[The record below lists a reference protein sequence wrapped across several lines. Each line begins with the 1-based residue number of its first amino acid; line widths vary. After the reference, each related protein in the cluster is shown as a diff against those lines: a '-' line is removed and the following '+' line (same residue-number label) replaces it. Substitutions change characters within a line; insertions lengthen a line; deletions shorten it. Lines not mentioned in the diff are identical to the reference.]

1 VAIAISTVLLLS
13 NTGTTF
19 FLVEKQAFGLENQT
33 QSTPFPDM
41 NFAKPIN
48 VWSKNGILK
57 TTLVV
62 ENKSG
67 MIDGKPFTA
76 MLYNG
81 SLPGPTL
88 HVYPGDRL
96 ELNLINNLN
105 EPTNL
110 HFHGFHVSP
119 ANNSDNIF
127 LDVAPGKTQHYS
139 VLIPKD
145 HPLGTDWYHP
155 HFHGLTYTQVNN
167 GLAGLI
173 IVEGLQKLL
182 PKPLQNI
189 TTHNFEIKDFPYGHS
204 SFCLIKRLTE

>member
-1 VAIAISTVLLLS
+1 MYIHQLISIDDAISSRVNTTRSSYQKKGDLCNNAPNSINIRFFIVEKDNSRYQYQSLVKNKLKKDSFLLSSFVAIAVSAVLLLS

-33 QSTPFPDM
+33 QSNPFPGM
-41 NFAKPIN
+41 NFSKPID

-67 MIDGKPFTA
+67 TIDGRHFTA

-127 LDVAPGKTQHYS
+127 LDVAPGKT
-139 VLIPKD
+139 
-145 HPLGTDWYHP
+145 
-155 HFHGLTYTQVNN
+155 
-167 GLAGLI
+167 
-173 IVEGLQKLL
+173 
-182 PKPLQNI
+182 
-189 TTHNFEIKDFPYGHS
+189 
-204 SFCLIKRLTE
+204 